1 MSSFK
6 RRLFLLGSA
15 ALVAGCGFAPAYGP
29 NGAAQSLQGTIAVD
43 EPDSRAGYLLT
54 RALEDRLGRP
64 SPARYGLAYSINL
77 DEDPIA
83 ISSSNVTTRFNLLGR
98 ITYALRDLA
107 TGEVLTS
114 GKLDSFTSYSASGT
128 TVATQA
134 AERDAE
140 ERLMVI
146 LADQLTTR
154 LIAEAGTL
162 PA

>member
-1 MSSFK
+1 MSSFN
-6 RRLFLLGSA
+6 RRFFLLGTA
-15 ALVAGCGFAPAYGP
+15 TLVAGCGFTPAYGP
-29 NGAAQSLQGTIAVD
+29 NGAATALQGSIAVD

-64 SPARYGLAYSINL
+64 SPARYGLACSITLN
-77 DEDPIA
+77 EDSAA
-83 ISSSNVTTRFNLLGR
+83 ISATNVATRFNLLGR
-98 ITYALRDLA
+98 VTYALRDLA

-114 GKLDSFTSYSASGT
+114 GKVDSFTSYSASGS

-140 ERLMVI
+140 ERLMTI

-154 LIAEAGTL
+154 LIAEAGAL
-162 PA
+162 PS

>member
-1 MSSFK
+1 MSSFN
-6 RRLFLLGSA
+6 RRFVLLGSA
-15 ALVAGCGFAPAYGP
+15 TLVAGCGFAPAYGP
-29 NGAAQSLQGTIAVD
+29 NGAANALQGTIAVD
-43 EPDSRAGYLLT
+43 EPDSRPAYLLT
-54 RALEDRLGRP
+54 QELEGRLGRP
-64 SPARYGLAYSINL
+64 APARYGLAYSITL

-83 ISSSNVTTRFNLLGR
+83 ISASNVTNRFNLLGR
-98 ITYALRDLA
+98 VTFALRDLG

-114 GKLDSFTSYSASGT
+114 GKVSNFTSYSASGT

-146 LADQLTTR
+146 LADQITTR
-154 LIAEAGTL
+154 LIAASGSL

>member
-1 MSSFK
+1 MSSFN
-6 RRLFLLGSA
+6 RRLFLLGTA
-15 ALVAGCGFAPAYGP
+15 TIVAGCGFAPAYGP
-29 NGAAQSLQGTIAVD
+29 NGPAQSLQGTIAVD

-64 SPARYGLAYSINL
+64 APARFGLSHSITL
-77 DEDPIA
+77 SQEAIA
-83 ISSSNVTTRFNLLGR
+83 ISRSNVTNRFNLLGR
-98 ITYALRDLA
+98 VTYALRDLG

-140 ERLMVI
+140 ERLMTI

-154 LIAEAGTL
+154 LIAASSSL
-162 PA
+162 PT

>member
-1 MSSFK
+1 MSSFN
-6 RRLFLLGSA
+6 RRFVLLGTA
-15 ALVAGCGFAPAYGP
+15 TLVAGCGFAPAYGP
-29 NGAAQSLQGTIAVD
+29 NGAANALQGAIAVD
-43 EPDSRAGYLLT
+43 EPKSRPAYLLT
-54 RALEDRLGRP
+54 QELEGRLGRP
-64 SPARYGLAYSINL
+64 SPARYGLAYSITL

-83 ISSSNVTTRFNLLGR
+83 ISASNVTSRFNLLGR
-98 ITYALRDLA
+98 VTFALRDLG

-114 GKLDSFTSYSASGT
+114 GKVSNFTSYSASGT

-146 LADQLTTR
+146 LADQITTR
-154 LIAEAGTL
+154 LIAASGSL